1 MAQDYLS
8 PNGAFFHG
16 PTLRGMNVDYAS
28 DPLWAAKIARIA
40 NTVPG

>member
-8 PNGAFFHG
+8 PSGAFYHG

-28 DPLWAAKIARIA
+28 DPLWASKIASIA
-40 NTVPG
+40 GTIPD